1 MEAGR
6 AMQCLVFCSG
16 SLESWDHEVF
26 CCCCFLQILLMILSS
41 SPEFGPSSPSRLI
54 QPHFGTHWCQISL
67 PSPSRPLAR
76 ARTLH
81 SSCRTPTPGQG
92 GKFLP
97 KYDRYSGSHSWLP
110 DCRRLYQETKHQG
123 SICPTTQH
131 LTNLQRCGCVPGW
144 YGTI

>member
-1 MEAGR
+1 MN
-6 AMQCLVFCSG
+6 MQLLFASMTFSIPLPFFSTSFPFIGINKATGHHFSFCSG

-26 CCCCFLQILLMILSS
+26 CCCCFLQILLVILSS

-110 DCRRLYQETKHQG
+110 DCRRLY
-123 SICPTTQH
+123 
-131 LTNLQRCGCVPGW
+131 
-144 YGTI
+144 